1 MRFYQKK
8 WSNHKGN
15 WYSVVNRNWSYAIQ
29 TYSQYC
35 PHPNTTWHLVRK
47 NTRHI
52 KHPKVFSNKR
62 RVESAKC
69 SFTRDSVWW
78 FLLIL
83 SFKFANKFWVSNS
96 CLKLK
101 EEVADTSEQST
112 IFMEN
117 PWPFTIWER
126 PELPFLFAF
135 SRLLSLSF
143 WSCWHGHH
151 MSAMCCCTVLRWQYC
166 FSKTSGWKNSPFYH
180 PHPSPDFPLIISM
193 MMDLQKLLK
202 SGKKTFLAYFL
213 LK

>member
-1 MRFYQKK
+1 MF
-8 WSNHKGN
+8 
-15 WYSVVNRNWSYAIQ
+15 A
-29 TYSQYC
+29 
-35 PHPNTTWHLVRK
+35 
-47 NTRHI
+47 
-52 KHPKVFSNKR
+52 NKR
-62 RVESAKC
+62 RVESAKF
-69 SFTRDSVWW
+69 SVTRDSVWW

-83 SFKFANKFWVSNS
+83 SFKFANNFWASNS
-96 CLKLK
+96 RLKLK
-101 EEVADTSEQST
+101 GEVADTQKWQSNPSEQST

-151 MSAMCCCTVLRWQYC
+151 MSAMCCWTVLRWQHC

-202 SGKKTFLAYFL
+202 SGKKTFLASFL
-213 LK
+213 LFHKKPWKKQLKNNYLCNTHQAIIHTTKSLGSVIL